1 MIPSSREIV
10 SSLYGSWRLAHF
22 DRGGMSYFDTSID
35 GFWRSFFAAL
45 IVAPA
50 YAVMLGLRYAAA
62 GEPGDPTHYGLIEAI
77 SYLIS
82 WFFYP
87 VVMHALTGLLD
98 CRDRF
103 VGYIVAYNWSLV
115 LQNAVLVPIA
125 ILNALGLIGAD
136 AAGVLWLIAISAVL
150 AYLWF
155 IARVG
160 LAVPALTAVGI
171 VSIDVLLSLL
181 ISGLTDRL
189 H

>member
-1 MIPSSREIV
+1 MIPSSREV
-10 SSLYGSWRLAHF
+10 ASSLYGTWRLAHF
-22 DRGGMSYFDTSID
+22 DRGGMAYFDASVD

-45 IVAPA
+45 IVAPL

-62 GEPGDPTHYGLIEAI
+62 GEPGDPVHYGLIEAV

-82 WFFYP
+82 WFSYP
-87 VVMHALTGLLD
+87 VAMHALTGLLG

-103 VGYIVAYNWSLV
+103 LGYMVAYNWSLV

-125 ILNALGLIGAD
+125 MLNALQAMGPD
-136 AAGVLWLIAISAVL
+136 AAGVLWLVAIVAVL

-155 IARVG
+155 IARAG
-160 LAVPALTAVGI
+160 LDVPPLTAVGI

-181 ISGLTDRL
+181 VSGVTDRL

>member
-22 DRGGMSYFDTSID
+22 DRAGMAYFDASVD

-50 YAVMLGLRYAAA
+50 YATMLGLRYGAA
-62 GEPGDPTHYGLIEAI
+62 GEPGDPMHYGLIEAI

-82 WFFYP
+82 WLSYP

-103 VGYIVAYNWSLV
+103 IGYMVAYNWSLV

-125 ILNALGLIGAD
+125 MLNALNVIGPD
-136 AAGVLWLIAISAVL
+136 TAGVLWLIAIVAVV

-155 IARVG
+155 IARAG
-160 LAVPALTAVGI
+160 LAVPPLTAVGI
-171 VSIDVLLSLL
+171 VAIDVLLSLL
-181 ISGLTDRL
+181 ISGLTDRV

>member
-1 MIPSSREIV
+1 MIPGSREIA
-10 SSLYGSWRLAHF
+10 SSLYGSWRLARF
-22 DRGGMSYFDTSID
+22 DRGGMGYFDTGVD

-45 IVAPA
+45 IVAPL
-50 YAVMLGLRYAAA
+50 YATMLGLRYSAA
-62 GEPGDPTHYGLIEAI
+62 GEPGDPVHYGLIEAI

-82 WFFYP
+82 WLAYP
-87 VVMHALTGLLD
+87 VAMHALTGLLD

-103 VGYIVAYNWSLV
+103 IGYIVAYNWSLV
-115 LQNAVLVPIA
+115 WQNAVLVPIA
-125 ILNALGLIGAD
+125 MLNALNVISPET
-136 AAGVLWLIAISAVL
+136 AGILWLIAIVAVL

-155 IARVG
+155 IARAG
-160 LAVPALTAVGI
+160 LAVPPLTAVGI

>member
-1 MIPSSREIV
+1 MIPGSREIV

-22 DRGGMSYFDTSID
+22 DRGGMAYFDGSVD

-45 IVAPA
+45 IVAPL

-62 GEPGDPTHYGLIEAI
+62 GEPGDPVHYGLIEAV
-77 SYLIS
+77 SYLVS
-82 WFFYP
+82 WFSYP
-87 VVMHALTGLLD
+87 VAMHALTGLLD

-103 VGYIVAYNWSLV
+103 LGYMVAYNWSLV

-125 ILNALGLIGAD
+125 MLNALQVVGPD
-136 AAGVLWLIAISAVL
+136 AAGVLWLVAIVAVL

-155 IARVG
+155 IARAG
-160 LAVPALTAVGI
+160 LEVPPLTAVGI

-181 ISGLTDRL
+181 VSGVTDRL

>member
-1 MIPSSREIV
+1 MIPSSREIL

-22 DRGGMSYFDTSID
+22 DRTGMAYFDKSVD

-45 IVAPA
+45 IVAPL
-50 YAVMLGLRYAAA
+50 YAVMLGLRYSAA
-62 GEPGDPTHYGLIEAI
+62 GEPGDPMHYGLVEAV

-82 WFFYP
+82 WFSYP

-103 VGYIVAYNWSLV
+103 VGYMVAYNWSLV

-125 ILNALGLIGAD
+125 MLNAMQVISPGV
-136 AAGVLWLIAISAVL
+136 AGVVWLIAIVAVL

-155 IARVG
+155 IARAG
-160 LAVPALTAVGI
+160 LAVPPLTAVGI
-171 VSIDVLLSLL
+171 VAIDVLLSLL

>member
-1 MIPSSREIV
+1 MIPSLREIV

-22 DRGGMSYFDTSID
+22 DGAGMAYFDRSVD

-45 IVAPA
+45 LIAPL
-50 YAVMLGLRYAAA
+50 YAVMLGLRYSAA
-62 GEPGDPTHYGLIEAI
+62 GEPGDPMHYGLIEAI

-82 WFFYP
+82 WFSYP
-87 VVMHALTGLLD
+87 VVMHALTALLD

-103 VGYIVAYNWSLV
+103 VGYMVAYNWSLV
-115 LQNAVLVPIA
+115 LQNGLLVPIA
-125 ILNALGLIGAD
+125 MLNALQVISPN
-136 AAGVLWLIAISAVL
+136 AASVLWLIAIVMVL

-155 IARVG
+155 IARAG
-160 LAVPALTAVGI
+160 LAVPPLTAVGI

>member
-1 MIPSSREIV
+1 MIPSRREIL

-22 DRGGMSYFDTSID
+22 DRGGMSYFDISVD

-45 IVAPA
+45 IVAPL

-82 WFFYP
+82 WFSYP

-103 VGYIVAYNWSLV
+103 VGYMVAYNWSLV

-125 ILNALGLIGAD
+125 MLNALQVISPT
-136 AAGVLWLIAISAVL
+136 AASMLWLVSIVAVL

-155 IARVG
+155 IARAG
-160 LAVPALTAVGI
+160 LAAPPLTAVGI

-181 ISGLTDRL
+181 ISGITDRL